1 MNPTTA
7 ADWQLV
13 PKNPDHP
20 HIEGLAM
27 LVSGK
32 EALFGCSE
40 DPELEDARKCYL
52 AMLAAAPQ
60 PDVGDELVSFAL
72 VAEWMRREAP
82 SLIDTFSKEFKSSN
96 K

>member
-1 MNPTTA
+1 MKTTTSN
-7 ADWQLV
+7 DWQLV

-20 HIEGLAM
+20 RIDGLAM
-27 LVSGK
+27 LVAGK

-52 AMLAAAPQ
+52 AMLAAAPR
-60 PDVGDELVSFAL
+60 PDAGDELVSFVL
-72 VAEWMRREAP
+72 VAEWIRREAP
-82 SLIDTFSKEFKSSN
+82 AFIDAFTKEFKSS